1 MKILSWN
8 VAGLRAMINKKTN
21 LVDLLKDANYDIV
34 CLQET
39 KCEEKQIELPS
50 EITETYLFRYWNST
64 KGTTQRK
71 GLSGTTIWSK
81 TKPLKELET
90 QDFDEEGRI
99 TALEYKNFILVN
111 VYTPNSQNKESE
123 RYKFRQNWDDRFEEY
138 ITKLKLEVKKNIIIC
153 GDLNVAH
160 LEIDVSNPKSK
171 KDKVAGFFDF
181 ERTNYAYLIENNTL
195 VDVYRKLNSI
205 KNKSTY
211 WSNFS
216 KQKRRNDNGWG
227 IDYFV
232 VSSELLD
239 NEAMV
244 KCDILIDILG
254 SDHCPI
260 SLELSDIL

>member
-21 LVDLLKDANYDIV
+21 LLDLLKDSNYDIV

-39 KCEEKQIELPS
+39 KCEEKQIELPT

-64 KGTTQRK
+64 KGITQRK
-71 GLSGTTIWSK
+71 GLSGTAIWSK
-81 TKPLKELET
+81 TEPLKVIDTPE
-90 QDFDEEGRI
+90 FDEEGRI
-99 TALEYKNFILVN
+99 TALEYKDFILVN
-111 VYTPNSQNKESE
+111 VYTPNSQNKESD
-123 RYKFRQNWDDRFEEY
+123 RCKFREKWDDSFEEY
-138 ITKLKLEVKKNIIIC
+138 IRKLKVKKNIIIC

-160 LEIDVSNPKSK
+160 LDIDISNPKSK

-181 ERTNYAYLIENNTL
+181 ERTNYAYLIENNKL

-232 VSSELLD
+232 VSSELLENNLD
-239 NEAMV
+239 I
-244 KCDILIDILG
+244 KCNILIEVLG

-260 SLELSDIL
+260 CLEM